1 MPVFLMEN
9 SLYSCMTWFQD
20 WDFHDDQWGAL
31 HSEAL
36 SFTVNVAQT
45 QVDVSANA
53 LHRLCGQR
61 AAQVLSIGPGRG
73 QAKAKP
79 AE

>member
-1 MPVFLMEN
+1 MPVFLMEI
-9 SLYSCMTWFQD
+9 SLYSRITRFQD
-20 WDFHDDQWGAL
+20 LQDDQL

-45 QVDVSANA
+45 QVDVSADA
-53 LHRLCGQR
+53 LHRLYGQR

-79 AE
+79 AG